1 MESMVLNSRQQESG
15 GQIRSPRASVE
26 SLQQRRNG
34 SESKKISGPT
44 RDEEWSDP
52 RHPQWSVERRRR
64 PERQARRS
72 ASGHGDF
79 LGARGCSGGGVLD
92 GDVADG
98 NAARRIVSRVLNM
111 MWAGLIAARRV
122 GGQVLSVV
130 WASRN
135 AARRFCGRV

>member
-1 MESMVLNSRQQESG
+1 M
-15 GQIRSPRASVE
+15 
-26 SLQQRRNG
+26 
-34 SESKKISGPT
+34 
-44 RDEEWSDP
+44 
-52 RHPQWSVERRRR
+52 
-64 PERQARRS
+64 
-72 ASGHGDF
+72 
-79 LGARGCSGGGVLD
+79 D